1 MKKMRESPLVRKRES
16 CKRGTYFWPI
26 IPDCL
31 KTNLK
36 KKAWC
41 SFHTEHM
48 QNKYIFRYHFLM
60 ASVAEI
66 PDPDAVVHPMAKLS
80 PWLGLSEGKEC
91 RRSFSLA
98 RLRASFL
105 ASKDISS
112 LLWIG
117 GEKWTDRSLLWTVTI
132 SSMNCL
138 SMKRF
143 RINMKFLNNLS
154 YLLWLGRFNRFLA
167 EQKLYYIAV
176 LHGSNCKVISHC
188 SHHRD

>member
-1 MKKMRESPLVRKRES
+1 MRESPLVSKKWILQKR
-16 CKRGTYFWPI
+16 I
-26 IPDCL
+26 IFFDQLYLIAL
-31 KTNLK
+31 KLIF
-36 KKAWC
+36 KKAENV
-41 SFHTEHM
+41 FHTEHM
-48 QNKYIFRYHFLM
+48 QKKYIFRYHFLM

-66 PDPDAVVHPMAKLS
+66 PGPDAVVHPMAKLS

-132 SSMNCL
+132 SSTNCL

-143 RINMKFLNNLS
+143 RIYEILALNNLS
-154 YLLWLGRFNRFLA
+154 YLLCLGRCDRFLA
-167 EQKLYYIAV
+167 E
-176 LHGSNCKVISHC
+176 
-188 SHHRD
+188 